1 MNKYFGKI
9 EQIFLQERNKS
20 LCNVYKN
27 IVIEREQGINVQYEQ
42 VFLERENKYFRKRE
56 TSHFAMCI
64 KILLLSEIQSI
75 NVHQYE
81 QVLLLREKKIFL
93 QRRKK

>member
-1 MNKYFGKI
+1 M
-9 EQIFLQERNKS
+9 QERNKS

-64 KILLLSEIQSI
+64 KILLLSEKQSI